1 MNARRIA
8 TILLPLAIALA
19 CSADEPARKPEPRQ
33 PARTYD
39 GSFPPQG
46 PIVLRPAPPPAEGTL
61 YQLQMKYEG
70 RSELLREDSRTDK
83 PETLDELLLFELDY
97 RQIAV
102 APPDSDSY
110 ASSLLLDA
118 LRRKTRVAPPGAE
131 IGLEIADDRI
141 PTQSGEKIDIDL
153 RGAQPKGDLT
163 PRSVLS
169 RPFALLVTDA
179 RGNPNGVTLRGIPS
193 AKRLL
198 ASLPIRESI
207 AWVQVGFPEG
217 PVSAGATWTAKRFLP
232 NPIGRLGAGVEIK
245 HRLVG
250 FEIVDGVPCARISL
264 RAKQDSENA
273 PSEFGFTFEQL
284 RIELSGDAW
293 IALGSSEVQ
302 MLRLED
308 IAAVAYKRT
317 IGGAAARFRA
327 RYQGR
332 ASLQR
337 LDVATTASMPWAD
350 GTKRFAE
357 VARRSRE

>member
-1 MNARRIA
+1 ML
-8 TILLPLAIALA
+8 LLPLSIALA
-19 CSADEPARKPEPRQ
+19 CSAGEPARKPEPH
-33 PARTYD
+33 PSARAYD
-39 GSFPPQG
+39 GSFPPRG
-46 PIVLRPAPPPAEGTL
+46 PIVLRPATPPAEGTL

-70 RSELLREDSRTDK
+70 RSEVLRENSTTDG

-97 RQIAV
+97 LQVAV
-102 APPDSDSY
+102 ASPDPDSV
-110 ASSLLLDA
+110 ASSLVLDA
-118 LRRKTRVAPPGAE
+118 LRRKARVAPPGAE

-141 PTQSGEKIDIDL
+141 RTQSGEKVDIDL
-153 RGAQPKGDLT
+153 QGAQPKGDLT
-163 PRSVLS
+163 PRSVLN

-179 RGNPNGVTLRGIPS
+179 RGNPEGVTLRGIPS

-207 AWVQVGFPEG
+207 AWVQVGLPEG
-217 PVSAGATWTAKRFLP
+217 PVSAGATWSAKRFLP
-232 NPIGRLGAGVEIK
+232 NPIGRLGAGVEIE

-250 FEIVDGVPCARISL
+250 FEMVDGVPCARVSL
-264 RAKQDSENA
+264 RAKQDAENA

-284 RIELSGDAW
+284 RVELSGDAW

-308 IAAVAYKRT
+308 VAAVAYKRT
-317 IGGAAARFRA
+317 IGATPARFRA

-332 ASLQR
+332 ASLAR
-337 LDVATTASMPWAD
+337 LDAATTANMPWAD

-357 VARRSRE
+357 VARKSRE